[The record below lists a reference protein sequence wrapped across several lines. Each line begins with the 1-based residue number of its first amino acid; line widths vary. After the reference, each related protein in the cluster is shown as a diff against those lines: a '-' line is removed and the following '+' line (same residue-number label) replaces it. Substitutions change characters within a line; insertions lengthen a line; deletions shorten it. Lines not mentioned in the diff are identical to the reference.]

1 MLEKHGLIVPVAAA
15 RLYLQRGWRIVPI
28 PPRQKSPRLSGWQ
41 NLRLT
46 EDELELYLTRDSNVG
61 ILLGAPSGGLCDVDL
76 DAPLARAVAPEL
88 LPPTGMVHGRAS
100 APRSHYWYHC
110 LMLAESRFQYNDP
123 ELTTEGGKPVLLLEI
138 RSTGHQTV
146 VPPSVHPSGEQLVW
160 HTDTLEP
167 ATVDA
172 DALKRACARVA
183 AAAVLAARWREGV
196 RNDLSLALA
205 GYLARCGWTED
216 DAVRFTGAVCA
227 AANDREWRNRL
238 EAVRAT
244 FRKVAQGEPCTGL
257 PTLTELL
264 GERVAERLSGWLA
277 GRFEFSNEQRKRGVL
292 IAAEP
297 LFSAPQRTTETR
309 PINSRGTVVES
320 APEPDADAEPPAVVD
335 LADVPPTPTRWLVE
349 GLVPEGFTTNFYG
362 IGGAGKSLL
371 ALRLALS
378 LLQGR
383 PFLGHAVHRRAK
395 CVLYLDFEFD
405 AERHA
410 ERWHAVARGAGLSQ
424 PPRGLLYLRARTDFF
439 TLTKDLFKLVAH
451 YKPDLIIVDSLGRA
465 VIDPLDVKRIM
476 AFYNTL
482 DALDSTVLCVD
493 HPPKPT
499 AELSEEHG
507 TEYGNA
513 YKRYA
518 ARSVLQVVRGE
529 AQGNELGVRIR
540 HVKAN
545 LDTYYPEIDVRLV
558 FYKSE
563 GLLERVEFYW
573 GCDALAKPELFGR
586 KGEVL
591 QHLLEV
597 GASTV
602 SEVSKAL
609 GIPES
614 TTRETLL
621 KLERAGLVV
630 GEGYRPR
637 KYRPAEGGTSNNGS
651 TAINTPRNR
660 CSTPADDPA
669 LEALLQQLQ
678 ADAFAPLAE
687 DEAHAVRQLWQ
698 AASAHGFPRLQLPDL
713 LILPGEPAW
722 LEALRL
728 LAGTPQAGLALR
740 LLSDLPPSN
749 GGGIQPP
756 DANGAGD
763 SPSSPTDGVMKEELL

>member
-1 MLEKHGLIVPVAAA
+1 M
-15 RLYLQRGWRIVPI
+15 
-28 PPRQKSPRLSGWQ
+28 
-41 NLRLT
+41 
-46 EDELELYLTRDSNVG
+46 
-61 ILLGAPSGGLCDVDL
+61 
-76 DAPLARAVAPEL
+76 
-88 LPPTGMVHGRAS
+88 
-100 APRSHYWYHC
+100 
-110 LMLAESRFQYNDP
+110 
-123 ELTTEGGKPVLLLEI
+123 
-138 RSTGHQTV
+138 
-146 VPPSVHPSGEQLVW
+146 
-160 HTDTLEP
+160 
-167 ATVDA
+167 
-172 DALKRACARVA
+172 
-183 AAAVLAARWREGV
+183 
-196 RNDLSLALA
+196 
-205 GYLARCGWTED
+205 
-216 DAVRFTGAVCA
+216 
-227 AANDREWRNRL
+227 
-238 EAVRAT
+238 
-244 FRKVAQGEPCTGL
+244 
-257 PTLTELL
+257 
-264 GERVAERLSGWLA
+264 
-277 GRFEFSNEQRKRGVL
+277 
-292 IAAEP
+292 
-297 LFSAPQRTTETR
+297 
-309 PINSRGTVVES
+309 
-320 APEPDADAEPPAVVD
+320 VD

-349 GLVPEGFTTNFYG
+349 GLIPEGFTTNFYG

-383 PFLGHAVHRRAK
+383 PFLGHAVHRRAQ
-395 CVLYLDFEFD
+395 CILYLDFEFD

-439 TLTKDLFKLVAH
+439 TLTKDLFKLVTR
-451 YKPDLIIVDSLGRA
+451 YKPDLIIVDSVGRA
-465 VIDPLDVKRIM
+465 IIDPLDVKRIM

-482 DALDSTVLCVD
+482 DALNATILCVD

-540 HVKAN
+540 HAKAN
-545 LDTYYPEIDVRLV
+545 LDTCYPEIDVRLV
-558 FYKSE
+558 FHKSD

-573 GCDALAKPELFGR
+573 GSDALAKPELFGR

-597 GASTV
+597 GAATV

-609 GIPES
+609 GIPET

-669 LEALLQQLQ
+669 LEAL
-678 ADAFAPLAE
+678 
-687 DEAHAVRQLWQ
+687 
-698 AASAHGFPRLQLPDL
+698 RLM
-713 LILPGEPAW
+713 
-722 LEALRL
+722 
-728 LAGTPQAGLALR
+728 AGTPTVDLALA
-740 LLSDLPPSN
+740 LLQPTN
-749 GGGIQPP
+749 GTATPWDGDAPTDTP
-756 DANGAGD
+756 DANRAGD
-763 SPSSPTDGVMKEELL
+763 LPSGTTAAAQHHA